1 MPAEPEND
9 TTQEFRA
16 ADVVETFIGS
26 IEDRTLGGID
36 TFHQGS
42 IIKEIVGQSEPV
54 MTAACDAI
62 WKRLNDSQSLKE
74 ADLKDSARKPG
85 ASQVSVSLIEC
96 PANELG
102 RKPYRFFELRSEGE
116 VYLVCMK
123 LDVKEATPE
132 QEMQALSKED
142 FLSSVLTSL
151 KLTASSPDA
160 EVTDT
165 VSELILTRLGG
176 RHSSETDI
184 HDAIARVLLHPEG
197 YSSKRIYTVSNA
209 YSGRRWMPG
218 NVNLYDAGETVLAA
232 GEAVGQAVDALGLQE
247 DIAPV
252 VEKTH
257 ADVARHWLYAEPTLN
272 GDIARMT
279 TMALGRDGFL
289 PGPATRALTDEL
301 DQGNLLGA
309 VPKLCQNL
317 EKLAAIFFRPGDT
330 QGEVEFSGNDGR
342 DIIRMKQGQ
351 EAEGVQAPLS
361 AEVTTQNWKAS
372 FILTEER
379 LYIDAGRA
387 YSGVEP
393 SLSVVIRRGEKP
405 ELEVGRVPRGT
416 GTVRTVNGMK
426 LSLDSLVCCAQED
439 FRRPE
444 GPGQSHP

>member
-26 IEDRTLGGID
+26 IKDSTLGGID

-42 IIKEIVGQSEPV
+42 IIKEIVGQSQPV

-62 WKRLNDSQSLKE
+62 WKRLSDPRPAKE
-74 ADLKDSARKPG
+74 AAPADSAQKPG
-85 ASQVSVSLIEC
+85 ASPVSVSLIEC

-142 FLSSVLTSL
+142 ILSSILASL

-160 EVTDT
+160 KVTDT

-176 RHSSETDI
+176 RNSSEADI
-184 HDAIARVLLHPEG
+184 QDAIARELLHPEG

-232 GEAVGQAVDALGLQE
+232 GEAVGQVVEALGLKE

-257 ADVARHWLYAEPTLN
+257 ADVAQHWLYAEPTLN

-279 TMALGRDGFL
+279 TMALGRDSFL

-301 DQGNLLGA
+301 DRRNLLGA

-317 EKLAAIFFRPGDT
+317 EKLAAIIRPGDT

-342 DIIRMKQGQ
+342 DIIRMTQGQ
-351 EAEGVQAPLS
+351 EAEGVQGPLS

-387 YSGVEP
+387 HSGVEP
-393 SLSVVIRRGEKP
+393 SLSVVVRRGEKP

-444 GPGQSHP
+444 GPGQPHP